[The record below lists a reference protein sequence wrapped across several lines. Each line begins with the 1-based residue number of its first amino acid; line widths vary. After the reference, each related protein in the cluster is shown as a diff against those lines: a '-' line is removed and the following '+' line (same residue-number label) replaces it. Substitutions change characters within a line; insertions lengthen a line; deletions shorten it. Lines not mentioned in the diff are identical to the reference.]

1 MEIWRLATSG
11 HGLHRSSGSWSVD
24 GYTKQLQLACN
35 LLLYRTLSH
44 VPLSKLLNPPT
55 SHLLH
60 ILFIGLKLTTASNT
74 SCCHSLMKFSQPLN
88 QHIWLTWPL
97 STSLQHLHLICCHP
111 YLTTYGTSSS
121 LQNTVGS
128 FWSNISVIKSLLLFI
143 SLIPII
149 LVWFTSSSHTALVII
164 FCWLTTLTIDHS
176 LTFSFPAQ
184 NSPASQILPPQI
196 HSSLSSELALWSTT
210 YDWFP
215 R

>member
-1 MEIWRLATSG
+1 MQSAAIQNSLA
-11 HGLHRSSGSWSVD
+11 HAIVKAAKSSHI
-24 GYTKQLQLACN
+24 T
-35 LLLYRTLSH
+35 
-44 VPLSKLLNPPT
+44 
-55 SHLLH
+55 HLLH

-74 SCCHSLMKFSQPLN
+74 SCSHSLMKFSQPLN

-111 YLTTYGTSSS
+111 YLTTSSS